1 MSINRVTIS
10 GNLGR
15 DPELKATAHGM
26 RVLRFSMCVNSRVKR
41 DGEWV
46 DKANW
51 VDVAFFGSRAESLS
65 RYLQKGSHVTVAG
78 RLNQNTWETKDSQR
92 RSKLEVIG
100 DDIDF
105 SGGKRDE
112 QQAQRHDEPPAD
124 IYDEDIPF

>member
-1 MSINRVTIS
+1 MSINRVTVS

-15 DPELKATAHGM
+15 DPELKATASGM

-41 DGEWV
+41 DGEWA

-65 RYLQKGSHVTVAG
+65 RYLQKGSHVIVAG
-78 RLNQNTWETKDSQR
+78 RLNQNTWETKDGQK
-92 RSKLEVIG
+92 RSRLEVIG

-112 QQAQRHDEPPAD
+112 QAAEEQPAD
-124 IYDEDIPF
+124 VYDDDCPF